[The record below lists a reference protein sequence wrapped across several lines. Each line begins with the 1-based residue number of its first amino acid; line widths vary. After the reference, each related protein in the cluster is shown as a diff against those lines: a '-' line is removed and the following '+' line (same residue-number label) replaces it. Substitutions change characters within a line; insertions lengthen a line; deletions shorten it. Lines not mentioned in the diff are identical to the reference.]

1 MLNNPNS
8 EDHAY
13 DEELE
18 ATGGENPDEY
28 NKRASSKSYLES
40 LVPPSNAFKVH
51 QTFLTKNGKQEIIRA
66 TKSNWIHNLI
76 RLDGE
81 KFSFKGRNYLRQIYD
96 SPHPHKLLKTGR
108 QVEKST
114 MLANEFI
121 VNSCIIPYFKTLYV
135 APSHD
140 QTRQFSNG
148 KLKPWIDDSPVI
160 QKYFQSSQTSKM
172 VFERSFTNGSIGF
185 LRSAFLTADRTRGV
199 SADCLNL
206 DEIQDILV
214 ANIPVMLETLSHS
227 KYALKLFS
235 GTPKTLDNPIELYWQ
250 ESSQCE
256 WLVPCD
262 RHSPRHWNFLDER
275 CVGKEH
281 LICNKCGKPID
292 AEQGQWI
299 AFSPGRDIMGYRI
312 AQLMTPWFN
321 GNPTKWKE
329 IIWKMEHYAKGLFYN
344 EVLGLSYDSASK
356 PVTRTELIS
365 CCSSHHPF
373 RLKPDNYTS
382 SLQIFA
388 GVDWG
393 EGSDGSERGMK
404 GRLKNASYTVLTLG
418 AYITPKIFHVF
429 YMKRYTGEEALPSN
443 CVRDIIQTCKIFGV
457 ACMGVDW
464 GHGWGVNEQLELA
477 FDKPGQKRVIKFQ
490 YIGMQKERKKYDPIG
505 VKYQVNRTEI
515 MTDFF
520 DDLKKQRYLFPNWEI
535 MKSFLMDVE
544 HIYAEYAS
552 SGVLKYDHRPSEP
565 DDSAHSIILCREAAD
580 NYYGKQ

>member
-1 MLNNPNS
+1 MLEENQDYN
-8 EDHAY
+8 
-13 DEELE
+13 EELE
-18 ATGGENPDEY
+18 ATGGDNPQEY
-28 NKRASSKSYLES
+28 NAKVSSQLYLQKKVDTS
-40 LVPPSNAFKVH
+40 RAFKVH
-51 QTFLTKNGKQEIIRA
+51 QTFLDKTGKHEIIRA

-81 KFSFKGRNYLRQIYD
+81 KFSFTGRTYLRQIYD
-96 SPHPHKLLKTGR
+96 APHPHKLLKTGR

-160 QKYFQSSQTSKM
+160 QKYFQNSQTSRM

-214 ANIPVMLETLSHS
+214 SNIPVMLETLSHS
-227 KYALKLFS
+227 KYAWKLFS

-262 RHSPRHWNFLDER
+262 RHAPIHYNYLDER
-275 CVGKEH
+275 SIGKTC

-292 AEQGQWI
+292 AQKGKWI
-299 AFSPGRDIMGYRI
+299 AFSNNRDIMGYRI

-321 GNPTKWKE
+321 GNATKWKE
-329 IIWKMEHYAKGLFYN
+329 IIWKLEHYAKGLFNN

-356 PVTRTELIS
+356 PVTRTELIT
-365 CCSSHHPF
+365 CCSSKHPF
-373 RLKPDNYTS
+373 RTAPDAYTD
-382 SLQIFA
+382 SLIVFA

-393 EGSDGSERGMK
+393 EGVDGSERGMK
-404 GRLKNASYTVLTLG
+404 GKLKNASYTVLSLG
-418 AYITPKIFHVF
+418 AYISPTHFHVF
-429 YMKRYTGEEALPSN
+429 FMKRYMGEEAMPGN
-443 CVRDIIQTCKIFGV
+443 CVKDIIRICKMFKV
-457 ACMGVDW
+457 ACIGVDW
-464 GHGWGVNEQLELA
+464 GHGWGVNDSLESA
-477 FDKPGQKRVIKFQ
+477 FDTKSHKRVVKFQ
-490 YIGMQKERKKYDPIG
+490 YLGMQKERKKYDPIG
-505 VKYQVNRTEI
+505 VKYQLNRTEV

-520 DDLKKQRYLFPNWEI
+520 EDLKKQRYVFPEWERVRG
-535 MKSFLMDVE
+535 FLADVE
-544 HIYAEYAS
+544 HIHAEYAT
-552 SGVLKYDHRPSEP
+552 SGTLKYDHRPSEP
-565 DDSAHSIILCREAAD
+565 DDAAHSLILCREAAN
-580 NYYGKQ
+580 NYHGKQ

>member
-1 MLNNPNS
+1 MVNEP
-8 EDHAY
+8 DAY
-13 DEELE
+13 NDELE
-18 ATGGENPDEY
+18 STGGDNPHEY
-28 NKRASSKSYLES
+28 NKTVSSQRYLENKA
-40 LVPPSNAFKVH
+40 PPDKAFKVH
-51 QTFLTKNGKQEIIRA
+51 QTFLTKSGKQEIIRA
-66 TKSNWIHNLI
+66 RKTDWIHNLI

-81 KFSFKGRNYLRQIYD
+81 KFSFTGRQYLRQIYD
-96 SPHPHKLLKTGR
+96 TNHPHKLLKTGR

-121 VNSCIIPYFKTLYV
+121 TNSCIIPYFKTLYV

-160 QKYFQSSQTSKM
+160 QKYFQNSSTSRM

-214 ANIPVMLETLSHS
+214 SNIPVMLETLSHS
-227 KYALKLFS
+227 KYAWKLFS

-262 RHSPRHWNFLDER
+262 RHAPVHYNFLDES
-275 CVGKEH
+275 CIGKVGP
-281 LICNKCGKPID
+281 ICNKCGKPID
-292 AEQGQWI
+292 PQKGKWI
-299 AFSPGRDIMGYRI
+299 AFSKNRDIMGYRI

-321 GNPTKWKE
+321 NNPIKWKE
-329 IIWKMEHYAKGLFYN
+329 ILWKLEHYAKGLFNN

-356 PVTRTELIS
+356 PVTRTELIA
-365 CCSSHHPF
+365 CCSSKHPF
-373 RLKPDNYTS
+373 RLAPDSYTN
-382 SLQIFA
+382 SLNIFA

-393 EGSDGSERGMK
+393 EGADGSERGMK

-418 AYITPKIFHVF
+418 AYISPHHFHVF
-429 YMKRYTGEEALPSN
+429 YMKRYTGEEAMPSN
-443 CVRDIIQTCKIFGV
+443 CVRDITRICKIFKV
-457 ACMGVDW
+457 AAIGVDW
-464 GHGWGVNEQLELA
+464 GHGWGVNDQLEDT
-477 FDKPGQKRVIKFQ
+477 FDGKKVGERRVVKFQ
-490 YIGMQKERKKYDPIG
+490 YLGMQRERKKFDPIG
-505 VKYQVNRTEI
+505 VKYQLNRTEV
-515 MTDFF
+515 MSDFF
-520 DDLKKQRYLFPNWEI
+520 EAIKRQKYIFPDWEV
-535 MKSFLMDVE
+535 MKSFLCDVE
-544 HIYAEYAS
+544 HIHAEYAT
-552 SGVLKYDHRPSEP
+552 SGTLKYDHRPSEP
-565 DDSAHSIILCREAAD
+565 DDSAHSIILCKEVAD

>member
-1 MLNNPNS
+1 MS
-8 EDHAY
+8 ELSAAE
-13 DEELE
+13 EELLE
-18 ATGGENPDEY
+18 TGGDNPQAF
-28 NKRASSKSYLES
+28 NSAATSRAYQEQKVDPARS
-40 LVPPSNAFKVH
+40 FKVH
-51 QTFLTKNGKQEIIRA
+51 QTFLTKSGKREIIRA
-66 TKSNWIHNLI
+66 RKSDWIHNLI

-81 KFSFKGRNYLRQIYD
+81 KFSFKGRGYLREIYD
-96 SPHPHKLLKTGR
+96 SNHPHKLLKTGR

-160 QKYFQSSQTSKM
+160 QKYFQSSMTSKM

-227 KYALKLFS
+227 KHALKLFS
-235 GTPKTLDNPIELYWQ
+235 GTPKTLDNPMELYWQ

-262 RHSPRHWNFLDER
+262 RHAPVHYNYLDES
-275 CVGKEH
+275 CIG
-281 LICNKCGKPID
+281 LQGPICNKCGKPINP
-292 AEQGQWI
+292 ELGKWV
-299 AFSPGRDIMGYRI
+299 AFSPKRDIMGYRI

-321 GNPTKWKE
+321 NNPVKWKE
-329 IIWKMEHYAKGLFYN
+329 ILWKLEHYAKGLFNN

-356 PVTRTELIS
+356 PVTRTELIA
-365 CCSSHHPF
+365 CCSSVHPF
-373 RLKPDNYTS
+373 RLHPDTYTN
-382 SLQIFA
+382 SLNICA

-393 EGSDGSERGMK
+393 EGVDGSERGMK

-418 AYITPKIFHVF
+418 AYITPTVFHPF
-429 YMKRYTGEEALPSN
+429 FMKRYTGEEANPSV
-443 CVRDIIQTCKIFGV
+443 CVKDIIHICRSFGV
-457 ACMGVDW
+457 KCVGVDW
-464 GHGWGVNEQLELA
+464 GHGWGVNDQLEQAL
-477 FDKPGQKRVIKFQ
+477 DLKGHKRVIKYQ
-490 YIGMQKERKKYDPIG
+490 YLGMQKERKKYDPIG
-505 VKYQVNRTEI
+505 IKYQLNRTEC
-515 MTDFF
+515 MSDFF
-520 DDLKKQRYLFPNWEI
+520 EDLKRQRYVFPTWEV
-535 MKSFLMDVE
+535 MKAFLMDVE
-544 HIYAEYAS
+544 HIYSEFAT
-552 SGVLKYDHRPSEP
+552 SGILKYDHRPSEP
-565 DDSAHSIILCREAAD
+565 DDAAHSIILCREAAD
-580 NYYGKQ
+580 NYHGINR